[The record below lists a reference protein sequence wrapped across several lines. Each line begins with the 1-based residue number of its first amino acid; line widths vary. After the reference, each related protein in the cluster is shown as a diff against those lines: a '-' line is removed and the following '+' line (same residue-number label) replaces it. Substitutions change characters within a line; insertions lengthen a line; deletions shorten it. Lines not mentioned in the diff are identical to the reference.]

1 LFFGLKEFNFKKENL
16 NLLRSIILTLK
27 ICVIQSEE
35 IMVDEYNLI
44 KQNIIKNQGEEL
56 LNRILNDELITG
68 FDKKN
73 IDIILDSIKEKNTYL
88 FF

>member
-1 LFFGLKEFNFKKENL
+1 LFFGLKEFNSKKENL

>member
-1 LFFGLKEFNFKKENL
+1 ML
-16 NLLRSIILTLK
+16 
-27 ICVIQSEE
+27 
-35 IMVDEYNLI
+35 DEYNLI